1 MKRNNKKKE
10 TFIVVTIF
18 AERSTVVHRNLRRA
32 KIRLLSICL
41 ERDVS
46 LVKRGKIFRRTI
58 FHSRRI
64 RYPID
69 RLVKIHPRIR
79 DSPPTCT
86 FDRKYFSG
94 DCTWLLTLFM
104 TSIAITLP
112 RCAFQGY

>member
-64 RYPID
+64 R
-69 RLVKIHPRIR
+69 RNVFPRSDI
-79 DSPPTCT
+79 P
-86 FDRKYFSG
+86 
-94 DCTWLLTLFM
+94 
-104 TSIAITLP
+104 SIASLKFIHESVTLHQLAHSIESISAGIV
-112 RCAFQGY
+112 RGY